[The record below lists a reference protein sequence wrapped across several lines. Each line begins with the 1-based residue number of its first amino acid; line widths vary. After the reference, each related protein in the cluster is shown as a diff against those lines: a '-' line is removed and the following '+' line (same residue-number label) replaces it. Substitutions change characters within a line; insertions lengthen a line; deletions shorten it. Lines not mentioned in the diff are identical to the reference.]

1 MVQMRETLPETELSK
16 AIHEGINWDA
26 VDKAIERYWTS
37 KAAE

>member
-1 MVQMRETLPETELSK
+1 MYENLPETELSK

-37 KAAE
+37 KARRS